1 MVARAN
7 VCATGVEWRH
17 LNLPN
22 EDKLLGR
29 GLYWALRRLIDPAGS

>member
-22 EDKLLGR
+22 ENELLGR
-29 GLYWALRRLIDPAGS
+29 D